1 MSGLFH
7 THQTPE
13 HSVVGAP
20 GIVAFSCGVILLY
33 QLTLLPP
40 PWWLFL
46 VGLLMVSASL
56 LIRQGTMRRLV
67 RLLALLVLGLAWAGW
82 HSEARLAERLPADME
97 GKRLEL
103 SGYVCELPQAG
114 SFSSLRFSVCVVS
127 WHSEGQQGATPV
139 LPRRVRLSWYGRND
153 QALPG
158 HRLRLEVVLKR
169 PHGNL
174 NPEGFRYEDWLF
186 RKGYRATGSV
196 RAVALDQDLHCGWHC
211 RYHAWHQTV
220 AEQVHRHFSDAGE
233 YPLIASLL
241 IGHRGYLTDRHWQTL
256 RATGT
261 IHLVA
266 ISGLH
271 LGLVAVGAGLVA
283 RRFTLSVPAHWL
295 DERRRRIA
303 GFALVILCCLFYAL
317 VAGFTVPTRRALI
330 MVLVGGWYLLL
341 AREASVWRPFCSAL
355 FLVLLLDPFAPL
367 DQGFWLSFGAV
378 AVLLAVFSGRLA
390 GPGWLK
396 GLVLA
401 QVAVFAG
408 LWPLLSGLGQSQPL
422 AGLVANLVA
431 IPWVSLVVMPV
442 LFAGALLVLVS
453 GGAVTGWVSSLLD
466 AVLGPLMAWLQWV
479 EQLAAPVSVLTPEA
493 SPFLLTLL
501 AAVVVLLLRFP
512 DRVFRLMTVALVGA
526 WAVTAVLTRPAAINP
541 EVVEPEIRVWDV
553 GQGLSVLVRVGRK
566 ALVYDTGPEVRGVFS
581 AVDSTLLPNLRALG
595 INKLDRLIISHGD
608 SDHAGGLVQL
618 VQAVDVEQI
627 QSGEPEV
634 VAGILDEVP
643 GKSVGQCR
651 SEPFEWHG
659 VVFEFWQSQAERTGN
674 DASCVVRVHHPA
686 SGSDV
691 LLTGDISKRVEAEML
706 ASGAVPWLRKAV
718 DFRLVLAPHHGSKT
732 SSSAPWIDRVAPDW
746 VIYTAGYRHRYGHPH
761 PDVVARYQL
770 ANARPL
776 NTACS
781 GEIVITL
788 SKHGPK
794 ISELRH
800 TVPFWIQG
808 PGLTRDQCKIP

>member
-1 MSGLFH
+1 MGVSVLARQKLLQGVTRLF
-7 THQTPE
+7 
-13 HSVVGAP
+13 A
-20 GIVAFSCGVILLY
+20 
-33 QLTLLPP
+33 
-40 PWWLFL
+40 L
-46 VGLLMVSASL
+46 VL
-56 LIRQGTMRRLV
+56 
-67 RLLALLVLGLAWAGW
+67 LGLAWASW
-82 HSEARLAERLPADME
+82 HSEARLAERLPGDIE
-97 GKRLEL
+97 GKRVEL

-114 SFSSLRFSVCVVS
+114 SFDSLRFSICGVS
-127 WHSEGQQGATPV
+127 WAEEVQQSAGQL
-139 LPRRVRLSWYGRND
+139 LPGRIRLSWYGRND
-153 QALPG
+153 QTLPG

-174 NPEGFRYEDWLF
+174 NHEGFRYEDWLF

-196 RAVALDQDLHCGWHC
+196 RAVALDQDLHCSWHC

-220 AEQVHRHFSDAGE
+220 AEQVHRHFSDASE

-256 RATGT
+256 RATGM

-283 RRFTLSVPAHWL
+283 RRFTMSVPAHWL

-341 AREASVWRPFCSAL
+341 ARETSVWRPFCAAL

-378 AVLLAVFSGRLA
+378 AVLLAIFSGRLA

-453 GGAVTGWVSSLLD
+453 GGAATGWVSSLFD
-466 AVLGPLMAWLQWV
+466 GVLGLLMAWLQWV
-479 EQLAAPVSVLTPEA
+479 EQLASPVAVLTPDA
-493 SPFLLTLL
+493 SPLLLALL

-512 DRVFRLMTVALVGA
+512 DRVFRLTAVALVGA
-526 WAVTAVLTRPAAINP
+526 WAAMAVLTRPGGVNP
-541 EVVEPEIRVWDV
+541 EV
-553 GQGLSVLVRVGRK
+553 
-566 ALVYDTGPEVRGVFS
+566 
-581 AVDSTLLPNLRALG
+581 
-595 INKLDRLIISHGD
+595 
-608 SDHAGGLVQL
+608 
-618 VQAVDVEQI
+618 
-627 QSGEPEV
+627 
-634 VAGILDEVP
+634 
-643 GKSVGQCR
+643 
-651 SEPFEWHG
+651 
-659 VVFEFWQSQAERTGN
+659 
-674 DASCVVRVHHPA
+674 
-686 SGSDV
+686 
-691 LLTGDISKRVEAEML
+691 
-706 ASGAVPWLRKAV
+706 
-718 DFRLVLAPHHGSKT
+718 
-732 SSSAPWIDRVAPDW
+732 
-746 VIYTAGYRHRYGHPH
+746 
-761 PDVVARYQL
+761 
-770 ANARPL
+770 
-776 NTACS
+776 
-781 GEIVITL
+781 
-788 SKHGPK
+788 
-794 ISELRH
+794 
-800 TVPFWIQG
+800 
-808 PGLTRDQCKIP
+808 

>member
-1 MSGLFH
+1 MGVSVLARQKLLQGVTRLF
-7 THQTPE
+7 
-13 HSVVGAP
+13 A
-20 GIVAFSCGVILLY
+20 
-33 QLTLLPP
+33 
-40 PWWLFL
+40 L
-46 VGLLMVSASL
+46 VL
-56 LIRQGTMRRLV
+56 
-67 RLLALLVLGLAWAGW
+67 LGLAWASW
-82 HSEARLAERLPADME
+82 HSEARLAERLPGDIE
-97 GKRLEL
+97 GKRVEL

-114 SFSSLRFSVCVVS
+114 SFDSLRFSICGVS
-127 WHSEGQQGATPV
+127 WAEEVQQSAGQL
-139 LPRRVRLSWYGRND
+139 LPGRIRLSWYGRND
-153 QALPG
+153 QTLPG

-196 RAVALDQDLHCGWHC
+196 RAVALDQDLHCSWYC

-220 AEQVHRHFSDAGE
+220 AEQVHRHFSDASE

-283 RRFTLSVPAHWL
+283 RRFTMSVPAHWL

-341 AREASVWRPFCSAL
+341 ARETSVWRPFCAAL

-378 AVLLAVFSGRLA
+378 AVLLAIFSGRLA

-453 GGAVTGWVSSLLD
+453 GGAATGWVSSLFD
-466 AVLGPLMAWLQWV
+466 GVLGLLMAWLQWV
-479 EQLAAPVSVLTPEA
+479 EQLASPVAVLTPDA
-493 SPFLLTLL
+493 SPLLLALL
-501 AAVVVLLLRFP
+501 AAVVLLLLRFP
-512 DRVFRLMTVALVGA
+512 DRVFRLTAVALVGA
-526 WAVTAVLTRPAAINP
+526 WAAMALLTRPGGVNP
-541 EVVEPEIRVWDV
+541 EVVAPEIRVWDV
-553 GQGLSVLVRVGRK
+553 GQGLSVLVRVGRR

-595 INKLDRLIISHGD
+595 INKLDRLVISHGD
-608 SDHAGGLVQL
+608 SDHAGGLEQL
-618 VQAVDVEQI
+618 VQAVEVVQI
-627 QSGEPEV
+627 QSGEAEV
-634 VAGILDEVP
+634 VAGLLDEVP
-643 GKSVGQCR
+643 GVSVSQCR
-651 SEPFEWHG
+651 SESFEWHG
-659 VVFEFWQSQAERTGN
+659 VVFEFWQSHADHSGN

-706 ASGAVPWLRKAV
+706 APGAVPWLRKAM

-732 SSSAPWIDRVAPDW
+732 SSSAPWIDLVAPDW

-761 PDVVARYQL
+761 PDVVARYQR
-770 ANARPL
+770 AGARPL

-781 GEIVITL
+781 GEIVVTL
-788 SKHGPK
+788 SEDGPQ

-800 TVPFWIQG
+800 TAPFWIQG

>member
-40 PWWLFL
+40 PGWLFL
-46 VGLLMVSASL
+46 AGLLFVSLSFLA
-56 LIRQGTMRRLV
+56 RQRALCRII
-67 RLLALLVLGLAWAGW
+67 RLLALVLLGLAWGSW
-82 HSEARLAERLPADME
+82 HSEARLAERLPGDIE
-97 GKRLEL
+97 GKRVQL
-103 SGYVCELPQAG
+103 SGYVCELPQTG
-114 SFSSLRFSVCVVS
+114 SFDSLRFSICGVS
-127 WHSEGQQGATPV
+127 WGEETEQSAGQL
-139 LPRRVRLSWYGRND
+139 LPGRIRLSWYGRNN

-169 PHGNL
+169 PHGSL
-174 NPEGFRYEDWLF
+174 NQEGFRYEDWLF

-196 RAVALDQDLHCGWHC
+196 RAVSLDHDLHCGWHC
-211 RYHAWHQTV
+211 RYHAWHQKV
-220 AEQVHRHFSDAGE
+220 ASQVHHTFSEAGE

-241 IGHRGYLTDRHWQTL
+241 IGHRGYLTDQHWQTL

-271 LGLVAVGAGLVA
+271 LGLVALGAGLVA
-283 RRFTLSVPAHWL
+283 RRLALSAPAHRVS
-295 DERRRRIA
+295 ERNRRTA
-303 GFALVILCCLFYAL
+303 GFVLVLLCCLFYAL

-341 AREASVWRPFCSAL
+341 AREASVWRPFCVAL
-355 FLVLLLDPFAPL
+355 FLVLVLDPFAPL

-378 AVLLAVFSGRLA
+378 AVLLLVFTGRLA

-408 LWPLLSGLGQSQPL
+408 LWPLLSGLGQNQPL
-422 AGLVANLVA
+422 AGLLANLAA

-442 LFAGALLVLVS
+442 LFAGALLVLIS
-453 GGAVTGWVSSLLD
+453 GGAATTWVSWLLD
-466 AVLGPLMAWLQWV
+466 AVLGLLMAWLQWV
-479 EQLAAPVSVLTPEA
+479 EQLASPIIALTPGLSPFVLTC
-493 SPFLLTLL
+493 L
-501 AAVVVLLLRFP
+501 AAVVIALLRFP
-512 DRVFRLMTVALVGA
+512 DRMFRVMALASIGS
-526 WAVTAVLTRPAAINP
+526 WAATAVLTKYEATNA
-541 EVVEPEIRVWDV
+541 EMAEPEIRVWDV
-553 GQGLSVLVRVGRK
+553 GQGLSVLIRVGHK

-581 AVDSTLLPNLRALG
+581 AVESTLLPNLRALG
-595 INKLDRLIISHGD
+595 VSRIDRLVISHGD
-608 SDHAGGLVQL
+608 SDHAGGLAQL
-618 VQAVDVEQI
+618 VEAVEVGQI
-627 QSGEPEV
+627 VSGEPAV
-634 VAGILDEVP
+634 VVGLLKAVP
-643 GKSVGQCR
+643 ELSVKECR
-651 SEPFEWHG
+651 SEPFSWGG
-659 VVFEFWQSQAERTGN
+659 VVFEFWQSQADRSGN
-674 DASCVVRVHHPA
+674 DASCVVRMHHPD
-686 SGSDV
+686 SGSDI
-691 LLTGDISKRVEAEML
+691 LLTGDISRRVEAEML
-706 ASGAVPWLRKAV
+706 APGAVPWLRKEV
-718 DFRLVLAPHHGSKT
+718 DYRLVLAPHHGSKT
-732 SSSAPWIDRVAPDW
+732 SSSTPWIDVIAPDW
-746 VIYTAGYRHRYGHPH
+746 VVYTAGYRHRYGHPH

-770 ANARPL
+770 AGARPL

-788 SKHGPK
+788 SEDGPQ

-800 TVPFWIQG
+800 SAPFWVQG